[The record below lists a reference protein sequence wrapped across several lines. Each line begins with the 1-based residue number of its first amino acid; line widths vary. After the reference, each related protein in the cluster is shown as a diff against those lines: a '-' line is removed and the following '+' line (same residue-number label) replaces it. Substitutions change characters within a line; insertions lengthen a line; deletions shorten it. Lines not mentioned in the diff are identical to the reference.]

1 MTTTFHSR
9 LNQVR
14 DRLSSPE
21 LLNNSGL
28 GNEIGFYIF
37 DYPPEHE
44 LDVRAHVDKMLR
56 TINKKIIRVDLFDL
70 LLKYLEKRNLLAAAM
85 ELQGQKGDDEV
96 LRALKGPLDEEKRIA
111 PEIEYLINGQA
122 FDAVVIVGVGA
133 CFPLIRVHR
142 LLNCLQPIMKDKP
155 LVVFYPG
162 EYDGQ
167 RLSLFGRL
175 SDDNY
180 YRAFRLVP

>member
-1 MTTTFHSR
+1 MINSFHAR
-9 LNQVR
+9 LNKLK

-21 LLNNSGL
+21 LLSNKGL

-37 DYPPEHE
+37 DYPPQFE
-44 LDVRAHVDKMLR
+44 LDVREHLEK
-56 TINKKIIRVDLFDL
+56 TIQSINKKIIQIDLFQL
-70 LLKYLEKRNLLAAAM
+70 LLDYLKRRNLLAAAM
-85 ELQGQKGDDEV
+85 NLQKSKGDGEM

-111 PEIEYLINGQA
+111 PEIEALLKDQE
-122 FDAVVIVGVGA
+122 FDLVVISGVGG
-133 CFPLIRVHR
+133 CYPLIRVHR
-142 LLNCLQPIMKDKP
+142 LLNCLQPILKDKP

-175 SDDNY
+175 KDDNY
-180 YRAFRLVP
+180 YRAFRLVS